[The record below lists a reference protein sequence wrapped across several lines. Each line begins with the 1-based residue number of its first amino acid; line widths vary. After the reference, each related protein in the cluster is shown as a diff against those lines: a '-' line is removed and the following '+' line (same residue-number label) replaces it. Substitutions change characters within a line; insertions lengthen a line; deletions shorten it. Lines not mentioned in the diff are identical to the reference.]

1 MNTPIKVVCVN
12 TNTTLSV
19 EWGTS
24 LGQLAQTI
32 SSTNSLPFLAA
43 YVNNSI
49 RELDYRI
56 SEPATI
62 KFIDI
67 THFEGTRVY
76 HRTLFLTLHKAVHD
90 LYPTHRFRITQS
102 VSRGFYCEIE
112 GIAPTEQVVE
122 QIKERMNQLIAE
134 GLPIKRHKQQRE
146 EVVEIY
152 RKLGFEDKV
161 AILTSRPNL
170 YVTVYTL
177 DDMAGYF
184 YGALAPS
191 TSYIHLYDLKPYYNG
206 IYIAVPC
213 RTAPNSVP
221 PPAK

>member
-1 MNTPIKVVCVN
+1 MNTFVRVVCEN

-19 EWGTS
+19 EWGST
-24 LGQLAQTI
+24 LGALAQSVRTPE
-32 SSTNSLPFLAA
+32 SLPFLAA

-56 SEPATI
+56 AEPVTV

-67 THFEGTRVY
+67 SHFEGVRVY
-76 HRTLFLTLHKAVHD
+76 QRTLFLTLHKAVHD
-90 LYPTHRFRITQS
+90 LYPAHRFRITQS

-112 GIAPTEQVVE
+112 GVE
-122 QIKERMNQLIAE
+122 ITPEVIGAIKARMDALIAAK
-134 GLPIKRHKQQRE
+134 LPIVRHKLLRE
-146 EVVEIY
+146 EVIDIY
-152 RKLGFEDKV
+152 RNLGFEDKV

-184 YGALAPS
+184 YGALAPN
-191 TSYIHLYDLKPYYNG
+191 TSYLHLLDLHFKG
-206 IYIAVPC
+206 ED
-213 RTAPNSVP
+213 
-221 PPAK
+221 